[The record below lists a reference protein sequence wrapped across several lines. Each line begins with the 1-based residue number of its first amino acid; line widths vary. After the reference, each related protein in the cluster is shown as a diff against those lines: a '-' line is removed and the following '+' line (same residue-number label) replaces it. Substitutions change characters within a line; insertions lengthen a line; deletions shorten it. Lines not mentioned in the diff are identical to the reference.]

1 MAFKDNLKRIRAEK
15 GFRTAKEFTER
26 GLRRDA
32 EAGKTTKVNYTT
44 YHAYENTNRLPPED
58 LIVAIAKS
66 LKVSIDD
73 LFGYSVDTLERKS
86 EIDNAIDFMKELGID
101 AKRDMFMKEVV
112 VKINDKIIASIPDE
126 EIINIVNTAKKDI
139 IPKVVA
145 SRIMFSNIMNDIIR
159 YEKAGKPIYKKMGS
173 IERNHVGSTDSDAY
187 SKRKAKV
194 FSKEFKHLLSDL
206 NKEGD

>member
-101 AKRDMFMKEVV
+101 AKRDMFMKEV
-112 VKINDKIIASIPDE
+112 
-126 EIINIVNTAKKDI
+126 
-139 IPKVVA
+139 
-145 SRIMFSNIMNDIIR
+145 
-159 YEKAGKPIYKKMGS
+159 
-173 IERNHVGSTDSDAY
+173 
-187 SKRKAKV
+187 
-194 FSKEFKHLLSDL
+194 L
-206 NKEGD
+206 